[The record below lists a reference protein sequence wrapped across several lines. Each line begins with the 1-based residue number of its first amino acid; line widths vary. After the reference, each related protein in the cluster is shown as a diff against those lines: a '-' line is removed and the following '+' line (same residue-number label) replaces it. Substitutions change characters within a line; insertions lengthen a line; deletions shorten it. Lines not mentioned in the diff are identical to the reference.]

1 MKFLESDTN
10 TKLVAKPQLRGAEG
24 SKLTFK
30 VGDQIPVISTSFLP
44 VATGGA
50 GQNPLSS
57 YNYKDVGVT
66 VEMTPRVT
74 LENEILLDIDVINN
88 SRSAD
93 VNIGGINIPSFGNR
107 EVNVRLRLRDGES
120 NLLAGL
126 LREDERRA
134 LQGFP
139 GAIHVPVLKQLFSGN
154 DESDH
159 ADRRRHAAHA
169 AHRARL

>member
-1 MKFLESDTN
+1 TGGVTTPVTTGTSTPATSAGRTPSSVTSPPPFNLNTITRGFSTADFYTAVPTAIVKFLESDTN

-30 VGDQIPVISTSFLP
+30 VGDQIPVISTSYLP
-44 VATGGA
+44 VASGGA

-93 VNIGGINIPSFGNR
+93 VTIGGINIPSF
-107 EVNVRLRLRDGES
+107 
-120 NLLAGL
+120 
-126 LREDERRA
+126 
-134 LQGFP
+134 
-139 GAIHVPVLKQLFSGN
+139 
-154 DESDH
+154 
-159 ADRRRHAAHA
+159 
-169 AHRARL
+169 